1 MSDTAPTLNP
11 NDVDPGSP
19 TDVVTPLQ
27 PPVAMTSVSPP
38 KVWSIGDARAAIFNA
53 KPQTQALTFAGVP
66 IIIQEPAFGEV
77 IDSQQNED
85 RKVGM
90 AMLIVKYVYLA
101 DGQKLFS
108 EEDVDSIIALPWNE
122 DLRTLNNAI
131 SKFLGVAPSND
142 DKSQPA

>member
-108 EEDVDSIIALPWNE
+108 EEDVG
-122 DLRTLNNAI
+122 R
-131 SKFLGVAPSND
+131 
-142 DKSQPA
+142 